1 MSKSN
6 HCKTKWHFKLMS
18 DKLWLCGNPP
28 WLCKYDLGVGIS
40 TAYKKFGLILFR
52 GGVCVRN
59 WENITK
65 FLIETGAEFC
75 SKSGPPPNTVF
86 GHFLFKGRT
95 GGLGQPPGGMTYNH
109 LIFLDTMIQHIYMV
123 WGVDLKIF
131 QDIWSFSVKRGWG
144 GGGLGQSR
152 GIWPTYHLMC
162 LDTRNKH
169 I

>member
-1 MSKSN
+1 MAFQIDVRQIVTLRQS
-6 HCKTKWHFKLMS
+6 TL
-18 DKLWLCGNPP
+18 
-28 WLCKYDLGVGIS
+28 LCKYDLGVGIS

-52 GGVCVRN
+52 GGVCPKLGKYYEISDWDWGR
-59 WENITK
+59 I
-65 FLIETGAEFC
+65 LLQIRP
-75 SKSGPPPNTVF
+75 PPPNTVF

-95 GGLGQPPGGMTYNH
+95 GGLGQPPGDMTYNH

-162 LDTRNKH
+162 LDTRNNH

>member
-1 MSKSN
+1 MAFQIDVRQIVTLRQS
-6 HCKTKWHFKLMS
+6 TL
-18 DKLWLCGNPP
+18 
-28 WLCKYDLGVGIS
+28 LCKYDLGVGIS
-40 TAYKKFGLILFR
+40 KAYKKFRLILFR
-52 GGVCVRN
+52 GGGSEIGKILRN
-59 WENITK
+59 FWLRLGLN
-65 FLIETGAEFC
+65 FAPNQA
-75 SKSGPPPNTVF
+75 PPPNTVF

-95 GGLGQPPGGMTYNH
+95 GGLGQPPGDMTYNH
-109 LIFLDTMIQHIYMV
+109 LIFLDTMIQHIYTV
-123 WGVDLKIF
+123 WGVDLKNF